1 MKAKNN
7 NITKEIQ
14 LSADTIS
21 KSSTLT
27 PKIEKSI
34 NLIIEAIKNGNKIIL
49 FGNGG
54 SAADA
59 QHIAAE
65 LMGKFQLKR
74 RSYPAIALTD
84 NSSTVTAIG
93 NDFSFDDIFS
103 RQCEGIVNNNDVV
116 IGISTSGNSKNVIQG
131 IKMAKKMKANT
142 IGLLGSKGGKLKQI
156 VDVPIIVSSTST
168 PKIQEVHRVVS
179 HIICKIVEERLERK

>member
-1 MKAKNN
+1 MIKKITQQISESIA
-7 NITKEIQ
+7 TKEAMFDSCIEDIQ
-14 LSADTIS
+14 AAASLMIDSIRKDG
-21 KSSTLT
+21 
-27 PKIEKSI
+27 KI
-34 NLIIEAIKNGNKIIL
+34 LWC
-49 FGNGG
+49 GNGG

-179 HIICKIVEERLERK
+179 HIICKIVEEKLERK

>member
-1 MKAKNN
+1 MKVENN
-7 NITKEIQ
+7 NIIKEIQ
-14 LSADTIS
+14 LSADIIS
-21 KSSTLT
+21 KSSNLT

-84 NSSTVTAIG
+84 NSSTVTAVG

-116 IGISTSGNSKNVIQG
+116 IGISTSGNSKNVING
-131 IKMAKKMKANT
+131 LNT
-142 IGLLGSKGGKLKQI
+142 SKQNGAVTLALLGSGGGKIKNI
-156 VDVPIIVSSTST
+156 VDVSIIVNSNST
-168 PKIQEVHRVVS
+168 PRIQEVHRIIY
-179 HIICKIVEERLERK
+179 HIICEQIEKELFEK

>member
-1 MKAKNN
+1 MKKTIN
-7 NITKEIQ
+7 NIISKEIEE
-14 LSADTIS
+14 SSDIIS
-21 KSSTLT
+21 KSITLT
-27 PKIEKSI
+27 PKIEESI
-34 NLIIEAIKNGNKIIL
+34 NLIVNAIKNGNKIIL

-65 LMGKFQLKR
+65 FMGRFQLKR

-84 NSSTVTAIG
+84 NSSTVTAVG
-93 NDFSFDDIFS
+93 NDFSFNEIFS
-103 RQCEGIVNNNDVV
+103 RQCEGIVNLNDVV

-142 IGLLGSKGGKLKQI
+142 IGLLGNNGGKIKEI
-156 VDVPIIVSSTST
+156 VDIPIIVKATST
-168 PKIQEVHRVVS
+168 PRIQEVHRVIT
-179 HIICKIVEERLERK
+179 HIICKIVEEKLK

>member
-1 MKAKNN
+1 MKVENN
-7 NITKEIQ
+7 NIIKEIQ
-14 LSADTIS
+14 LSADIIS
-21 KSSTLT
+21 KSSNLT

-34 NLIIEAIKNGNKIIL
+34 NLIIEAIKNGNKVIL

-84 NSSTVTAIG
+84 NSSTVTAVG

-116 IGISTSGNSKNVIQG
+116 IGISTSGNSKNVIKG
-131 IKMAKKMKANT
+131 IKVAKKMNANT

-168 PKIQEVHRVVS
+168 PKIQEVHRVIS

>member
-1 MKAKNN
+1 MKVENN
-7 NITKEIQ
+7 NIIKEIQ
-14 LSADTIS
+14 LSADIIS
-21 KSSTLT
+21 KSSNLT

-34 NLIIEAIKNGNKIIL
+34 NLIIEAIKNGNKVIL

-84 NSSTVTAIG
+84 NSSTVTAVG
-93 NDFSFDDIFS
+93 NDFSFD
-103 RQCEGIVNNNDVV
+103 EIVGVKFNLMLQKWYRSKDSSVNY
-116 IGISTSGNSKNVIQG
+116 ISTFIKN
-131 IKMAKKMKANT
+131 
-142 IGLLGSKGGKLKQI
+142 
-156 VDVPIIVSSTST
+156 
-168 PKIQEVHRVVS
+168 
-179 HIICKIVEERLERK
+179 

>member
-1 MKAKNN
+1 MKEENN
-7 NITKEIQ
+7 NIIKEIQ
-14 LSADTIS
+14 LSADIIS

-84 NSSTVTAIG
+84 NSSTVTAVG

-142 IGLLGSKGGKLKQI
+142 NNPINMLLKTRGSGFGLYMELI
-156 VDVPIIVSSTST
+156 RST
-168 PKIQEVHRVVS
+168 H
-179 HIICKIVEERLERK
+179 LEI